1 MGACL
6 SIMQTTE
13 IRRGNN
19 VVEFTDGG
27 NLWYRLLYKEK
38 NQHIGKERSE
48 GKVPRRQTDR
58 KKLP

>member
-13 IRRGNN
+13 IRMENN

-27 NLWYRLLYKEK
+27 DLWYRLLYKEE
-38 NQHIGKERSE
+38 NQHIGKEKPE
-48 GKVPRRQTDR
+48 GKVSGRQTDR
-58 KKLP
+58 EKLP

>member
-48 GKVPRRQTDR
+48 GKVPGRQADR
-58 KKLP
+58 KKLT

>member
-6 SIMQTTE
+6 SIMQTTK
-13 IRRGNN
+13 IRRENN

-27 NLWYRLLYKEK
+27 DLWYRLLYKEE
-38 NQHIGKERSE
+38 NQHIGNEKPV
-48 GKVPRRQTDR
+48 GKVPGRQTDR